1 MSDIVQR
8 LRRGYSAVVGTGG
21 EGALLLAVRQ
31 AADTIERL
39 ERELAQCR
47 EAFGKIATIPSDTKR
62 VQFIAMNALNAI
74 EAALR
79 DG

>member
-1 MSDIVQR
+1 
-8 LRRGYSAVVGTGG
+8 
-21 EGALLLAVRQ
+21 LLLGVRQ